1 MVPRTFAGA
10 YLLQVPIML
19 ASAGP
24 DQYKTP

>member
-1 MVPRTFAGA
+1 MASLVFAGPNWLFA
-10 YLLQVPIML
+10 SIVL

>member
-1 MVPRTFAGA
+1 MTPQAFAGTDLPFA
-10 YLLQVPIML
+10 LIVL